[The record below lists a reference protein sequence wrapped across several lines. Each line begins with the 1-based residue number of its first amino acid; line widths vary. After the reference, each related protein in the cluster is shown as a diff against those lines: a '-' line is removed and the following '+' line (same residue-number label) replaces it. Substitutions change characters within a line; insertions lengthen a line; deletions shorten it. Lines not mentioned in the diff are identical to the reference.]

1 MTISYL
7 SKKPF
12 KSEEFLAASNARSIP
27 TDAAL
32 LLSLVSST
40 TTISLVLSALHF
52 NDPITTTMTR
62 AEIAAVLFIAF
73 TEGLVKRLPGQ
84 KLMLNYNKKK
94 LKRKAVE
101 FLQLRKYARW
111 TKSRIFFFPRS
122 PKYIVSDYSH
132 IGSV

>member
-27 TDAAL
+27 TDGAL
-32 LLSLVSST
+32 LLDLLPST
-40 TTISLVLSALHF
+40 ATISFVLSALHF
-52 NDPITTTMTR
+52 NDPITTMMTR

-84 KLMLNYNKKK
+84 KLMQNYNKKK
-94 LKRKAVE
+94 DKKESCWIFA
-101 FLQLRKYARW
+101 
-111 TKSRIFFFPRS
+111 TKKISQM
-122 PKYIVSDYSH
+122 DEE
-132 IGSV
+132 